1 MSQATIG
8 ALRVILG
15 LDSAQFTDGLN
26 KAQRHL
32 KSVGDR
38 MQRVGA
44 QMATIGAGLTAA
56 VTAPLIAAGFA
67 ASKAATE
74 AAAAMGQVEA
84 ALASMGD
91 ASGRTK
97 EQLADLAEGLMR
109 NSLYDD
115 DDILRQVTA
124 NLLTFGNVAGE
135 QFDRAQQAAVDLSAR
150 LGQDLQSSALMVG
163 KALNDP
169 VRGLAALRRVGIQ
182 FTAQQEAQIK
192 AMQKAGNTAG
202 AQAVMLGELERQFGG
217 AAAAAQATDPYNKLS
232 DALNSLSES
241 AGAIINRFLVPL
253 VEKLA
258 SLADR
263 FNGLSPRMQEFI
275 VIGAGIAAALGP
287 VLVALGAVVSA
298 VGAITAA
305 FATGGPLAFL
315 IPLIPVIA
323 AVAAGVAVAVG
334 AFLLFRKDVEPVL
347 KRLWSQLTATLGP
360 ALGDLFETVKGL
372 VLGMASAW
380 KKFFD
385 SEAGQALAKFGAILV
400 EVMGTVLI
408 RTLTAAVRLIDGAL
422 KIIGNLFS
430 ILGDLLTGDFSGAWN
445 GIRALIGNVIQT
457 VLRVIE
463 AFVPGAIDAMRRLVD
478 GVKMW
483 LAQKLVEVFRGV
495 VDKINVV
502 KNAFF
507 NLYDAVVGH
516 SYIPDMVE
524 GIAEWMA
531 KLDAGMIQPARNA
544 TDKTREAFENLR
556 DDVAAIFDRL
566 LTDSERATRQLAQDM
581 AVLDR
586 ALASGQITRRQYE
599 QAVGGVAAENL
610 ERPERVEP
618 LGPMADGRDIARL
631 IKESTNEAKL
641 QLQAIQDKL
650 NASAVEFG
658 QRFADAMGAAL
669 DGDLK
674 GVFYAF
680 FGDVFR
686 NALQNIGQSLFQ
698 AFQGGNKG
706 GGSIWSSIGNA
717 VASAFGGGKVP
728 AFANGG
734 SFRVGGTG
742 GIDSQ
747 LRLIRATPNEKV
759 TVTKPGQFPEGG
771 MQLFVTPSPYF
782 DTRVERVASPL
793 AARAG
798 VQSAGFSR
806 QAVPADQA
814 RRQRFQLA
822 RP

>member
-32 KSVGDR
+32 KSVGER
-38 MQRVGA
+38 MQNIGS

-91 ASGRTK
+91 ASGKTK

-135 QFDRAQQAAVDLSAR
+135 QFDRAQQAAVDLSTR
-150 LGQDLQSSALMVG
+150 LGQDLQSSTLMVG

-169 VRGLAALRRVGIQ
+169 IRGLSALRRVGIQ

-192 AMQKAGNTAG
+192 AMAGVGDVAG
-202 AQAVMLGELERQFGG
+202 AQRVMLAELERQFGG
-217 AAAAAQATDPYNKLS
+217 AAKAAQDTDPYNKLR

-253 VEKLA
+253 VDRLA
-258 SLADR
+258 ALADR
-263 FNGLSPRMQEFI
+263 FNTLSPRMQEFI
-275 VIGAGIAAALGP
+275 LIGAGIAAALGP

-298 VGAITAA
+298 VGAITSA
-305 FATGGPLAFL
+305 FAAGGFLAL
-315 IPLIPVIA
+315 IAPLIPVLA
-323 AVAAGVAVAVG
+323 AVAAGVALAVG
-334 AFLLFRKDVEPVL
+334 AFMLFRKDVEPVL
-347 KRLWSQLTATLGP
+347 KGLWAQITATLGP
-360 ALGDLFETVKGL
+360 ALADLFETVKGL
-372 VLGMASAW
+372 VSGMASAW

-385 SEAGQALAKFGAILV
+385 SEAGQALAKFSAVLV

-408 RTLTAAVRLIDGAL
+408 RTLTAAVRVVDGAL
-422 KIIGNLFS
+422 KVIGNLFS
-430 ILGDLLTGDFSGAWN
+430 ILGDLLTGDFAGAWN
-445 GIRALIGNVIQT
+445 GLKSLIGNVIQT

-483 LAQKLVEVFRGV
+483 LAQKLVDVFEGV
-495 VDKINVV
+495 VDRINVV
-502 KNAFF
+502 KDAFF

-531 KLDAGMIQPARNA
+531 RLDAGMIQPALNA

-556 DDVAAIFDRL
+556 DDVAGIFDRL
-566 LTDSERATRQLAQDM
+566 LTDSERASRQLAQDM
-581 AVLDR
+581 AVLNE
-586 ALASGQITRRQYE
+586 ALRQGRVTRRQYDE
-599 QAVGGVAAENL
+599 AVAGVAAENL
-610 ERPERVEP
+610 ERPQRMEP
-618 LGPMADGRDIARL
+618 LGPMADGRDIARM
-631 IKESTNEAKL
+631 IKESTAEAKL
-641 QLQAIQDKL
+641 QMEAIQEKL
-650 NASAVEFG
+650 NASATEFG

-669 DGDLK
+669 DGDLR

-686 NALQNIGQSLFQ
+686 NAMESIGQSLFRS
-698 AFQGGNKG
+698 FNGGGKG
-706 GGSIWSSIGNA
+706 GGFNLGTIL
-717 VASAFGGGKVP
+717 GGLKLPG
-728 AFANGG
+728 FANGG
-734 SFRVGGTG
+734 SFKVGGTG
-742 GIDSQ
+742 GVDSQ
-747 LRLIRATPNEKV
+747 IRIFRATPSERV
-759 TVTKPGQFPEGG
+759 TVTKPGQFDGG
-771 MQLFVTPSPYF
+771 PSLVMVAPSPYF
-782 DTRVERVASPL
+782 DVRVERVASAP

-798 VQSAGFSR
+798 MQSASFSR

-814 RRQRFQLA
+814 RRQRFDLK
-822 RP
+822 RGR